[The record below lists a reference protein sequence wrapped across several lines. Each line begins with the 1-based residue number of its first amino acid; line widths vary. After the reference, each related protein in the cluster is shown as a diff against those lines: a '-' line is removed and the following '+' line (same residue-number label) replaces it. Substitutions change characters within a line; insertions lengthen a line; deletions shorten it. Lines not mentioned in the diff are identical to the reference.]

1 MKEMNLTE
9 IGEIA
14 QKFWQ
19 TIPEHFSFVELD
31 EFVVMPNH
39 VHGLL
44 RIKKPYKEQVVIV
57 EPPNLGVSTSH
68 QTNTPGTTS
77 GGRNPKWKPGTLV
90 VIINQYKQICTINAR
105 KIDKDFGWQERFFD
119 HIISNRG
126 SYSKIKN
133 YIRNNPLTWENDK
146 LFQ

>member
-77 GGRNPKWKPGTLV
+77 GGRNPKWKPGTLG
-90 VIINQYKQICTINAR
+90 VIINQYKRICTINAR
-105 KIDKDFGWQERFFD
+105 KIDKDFG
-119 HIISNRG
+119 
-126 SYSKIKN
+126 
-133 YIRNNPLTWENDK
+133 
-146 LFQ
+146 